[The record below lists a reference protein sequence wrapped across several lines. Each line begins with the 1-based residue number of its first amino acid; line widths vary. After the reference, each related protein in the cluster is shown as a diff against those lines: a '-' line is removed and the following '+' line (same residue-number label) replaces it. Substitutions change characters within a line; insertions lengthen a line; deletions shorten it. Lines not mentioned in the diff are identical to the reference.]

1 MEVVDIIATLN
12 GVLDDVCF
20 FQNML
25 PRNPYVG
32 PFTIPLWLINVTTD
46 GLFVWRCYTVCG
58 GLQSQRRWFTLLW
71 VMPLIVYI
79 VMIFTGSIVV
89 ARFAAFNV
97 GGILSDAL
105 PPFQYSVT
113 GFLNTLI
120 TACIVILILR
130 YRCAAREAFGENHE
144 MPYLS
149 IMTVLIESASL
160 VVVIDVLAAV
170 GYSQG
175 VLGNIAT
182 QVWVPMQVSFRI
194 QFD

>member
-1 MEVVDIIATLN
+1 MIDLLTLN
-12 GVLDDVCF
+12 AGLEVLYCLWRITVAETLVHFTVGNAIDCLYRDD
-20 FQNML
+20 
-25 PRNPYVG
+25 
-32 PFTIPLWLINVTTD
+32 
-46 GLFVWRCYTVCG
+46 
-58 GLQSQRRWFTLLW
+58 LW
-71 VMPLIVYI
+71 VAWNDLDVQYS
-79 VMIFTGSIVV
+79 IFHHKVTGSIVV

-194 QFD
+194 QFDWCAGVKTRVHF